1 MSGGPEPPRRETATT
16 AEPGVGDDRRVSD
29 ASAWPGAAARAERRT
44 LKFGHM
50 GCHAVV
56 PGNTIASI
64 EHAATLGVDVVEF
77 DVLPRADGTLRLAH
91 DPGDLAARP
100 DAPTYEQ
107 ALDRLREP
115 DLVHLGINVDA
126 KVPGFEERI
135 AKAARE
141 RGMTDRVLVSAMEVP
156 TLRALRRVDPALRI
170 GRSIPRVYRDW
181 YANRWTRVPTIGM
194 ILAARR
200 YLPPLMVRELR
211 AGRIDAV
218 MAHWSLVTPA
228 TVRRITA
235 HGELYVWTVDDADRA
250 AAIAAMG
257 VTGVTSNDPRLL
269 RW

>member
-1 MSGGPEPPRRETATT
+1 VS
-16 AEPGVGDDRRVSD
+16 VDR
-29 ASAWPGAAARAERRT
+29 WPGTAARGERRT

-77 DVLPRADGTLRLAH
+77 DVLPRADGRLHLAH
-91 DPGDLAARP
+91 DPGDLAGRP
-100 DAPTYEQ
+100 DAPSYEE
-107 ALDRLREP
+107 ALDRLLES
-115 DLVHLGINVDA
+115 DLAHLGINVDA
-126 KVPGFEERI
+126 KVPGYERQI
-135 AKAARE
+135 AAAARA
-141 RGMTDRVLVSAMEVP
+141 RGMTDRILVSAMEVP
-156 TLRALRRVDPALRI
+156 TLRALRRVDPALRL

-181 YANRWTRVPTIGM
+181 YANPWTRLPTIGM
-194 ILAARR
+194 IVAARR
-200 YLPPLMVRELR
+200 YHPVLMTRELR

-218 MAHWSLVTPA
+218 MAHWSLITPA
-228 TVRRITA
+228 FTQAITA

-250 AAIAAMG
+250 SSFAAMG

>member
-1 MSGGPEPPRRETATT
+1 MSAPTSTVAPAPT
-16 AEPGVGDDRRVSD
+16 DR
-29 ASAWPGAAARAERRT
+29 WPGTAARAAGRT
-44 LKFGHM
+44 LRFGHM

-77 DVLPRADGTLRLAH
+77 DVLPRADGRLYLAH

-100 DAPTYEQ
+100 DAPSYED

-115 DLVHLGINVDA
+115 DLEHLGVNVDA
-126 KVPGFEERI
+126 KVPGYERQI
-135 AKAARE
+135 ADALRA

-156 TLRALRRVDPALRI
+156 TLRALRRIDPALRL

-200 YLPPLMVRELR
+200 YHPHLMVRELR
-211 AGRIDAV
+211 AGHVDAV
-218 MAHWSLVTPA
+218 MAHWSLITPA
-228 TVRRITA
+228 FVRAITA

-250 AAIAAMG
+250 ASIAATG

>member
-1 MSGGPEPPRRETATT
+1 VS
-16 AEPGVGDDRRVSD
+16 VDR
-29 ASAWPGAAARAERRT
+29 WPGTAARAERRT

-77 DVLPRADGTLRLAH
+77 DVLPHADGTLRLAH

-100 DAPTYEQ
+100 DAPTFEE

-115 DLVHLGINVDA
+115 DLAHLGINVDA
-126 KVPGFEERI
+126 KVPGFEDRI
-135 AKAARE
+135 AAGMRE
-141 RGMTDRVLVSAMEVP
+141 RGMTPRVLVSAMEVP
-156 TLRALRRVDPALRI
+156 TLRAFRRVDPEVRL
-170 GRSIPRVYRDW
+170 GRSVPRVYRDW
-181 YANRWTRVPTIGM
+181 YASRWTRVPTIGM

-200 YLPPLMVRELR
+200 YLPRVVVRDLR

-218 MAHWSLVTPA
+218 MAHWSLITPA
-228 TVRRITA
+228 FVRAITA

-250 AAIAAMG
+250 RAIATTG
-257 VTGVTSNDPRLL
+257 VTGITSNDPRLL
-269 RW
+269 PG